1 MYSIQPRGNFCS
13 VPAVNR
19 YGMNTFLDAFL
30 FSQTDDATTNPKIYI
45 FVTLINNQAN
55 IVTDDED
62 DSFVPTQ
69 NVKIMRL

>member
-1 MYSIQPRGNFCS
+1 
-13 VPAVNR
+13 
-19 YGMNTFLDAFL
+19 MNTFLDAFL